1 MNNRWLK
8 VGLLASSVFLLVACG
23 SNTETPEDTEEKVEN
38 VGIENQESVDPN
50 AEAIAELE
58 NTRSI
63 TNIGP
68 SSYDEELQYEHIVT
82 VSMEGVILASDFQ
95 YLDSNNEPASVVGT
109 DIIDQLNN
117 HLVENKNIEGL
128 ASDSIDVN
136 HPIAKDF
143 TESYS
148 VLESIILDV
157 YHGGTN
163 EVTTVQPEVEDEVEV
178 SDEVVE
184 GETEDIENTEEVVE

>member
-1 MNNRWLK
+1 MNNRLLK
-8 VGLLASSVFLLVACG
+8 LGLLASSVFLLVACG
-23 SNTETPEDTEEKVEN
+23 SKTETPDDTGETVEN
-38 VGIENQESVDPN
+38 VGIENQEPVDPN

-109 DIIDQLNN
+109 DIIEQLNN

-128 ASDSIDVN
+128 ESASIDVS

-163 EVTTVQPEVEDEVEV
+163 EVTTEQSIVEEDVEVSEEVEDT
-178 SDEVVE
+178 
-184 GETEDIENTEEVVE
+184 ETTEEVVE

>member
-1 MNNRWLK
+1 MNNRLLK
-8 VGLLASSVFLLVACG
+8 LGLLASSVFLLVACG
-23 SNTETPEDTEEKVEN
+23 SNTETPEDTGETVEN
-38 VGIENQESVDPN
+38 VGIENQEPVDPN

-68 SSYDEELQYEHIVT
+68 SSYDEDLQYEHIVT

-109 DIIDQLNN
+109 DIIEQLNN

-128 ASDSIDVN
+128 ESDSIDVS

-163 EVTTVQPEVEDEVEV
+163 EVTTEQSIVEEDVEVSEEVEDT
-178 SDEVVE
+178 
-184 GETEDIENTEEVVE
+184 ETTEEVVE

>member
-1 MNNRWLK
+1 MNNRLLK
-8 VGLLASSVFLLVACG
+8 LGLLASSVFLLVACG
-23 SNTETPEDTEEKVEN
+23 SKTETPDDTGETVEN

-109 DIIDQLNN
+109 DIIEQLNN

-128 ASDSIDVN
+128 ESASIDVS

-163 EVTTVQPEVEDEVEV
+163 EVTTEQTIVEEDVEV
-178 SDEVVE
+178 SDEI
-184 GETEDIENTEEVVE
+184 EDVENTEEVVE

>member
-1 MNNRWLK
+1 MNNRLLK
-8 VGLLASSVFLLVACG
+8 LGLLASSVFLLVACG
-23 SNTETPEDTEEKVEN
+23 SKTETPDDTGETVEN

-109 DIIDQLNN
+109 DIIEQLNN

-128 ASDSIDVN
+128 ESASIDVS

-163 EVTTVQPEVEDEVEV
+163 EVTTEQSIVEEDVEVSEEVEDT
-178 SDEVVE
+178 
-184 GETEDIENTEEVVE
+184 ETTEEVVE

>member
-1 MNNRWLK
+1 MNNRLLK
-8 VGLLASSVFLLVACG
+8 LGLLASSVFLLVACG
-23 SNTETPEDTEEKVEN
+23 SKTETPDDTGETVEN
-38 VGIENQESVDPN
+38 VGIENQEPVDPN

-68 SSYDEELQYEHIVT
+68 SSYDEDLQYEHIVT

-109 DIIDQLNN
+109 DIIEQLNN

-128 ASDSIDVN
+128 ESDSIDVS

-163 EVTTVQPEVEDEVEV
+163 EVTTEQTIVEEDVEV
-178 SDEVVE
+178 SDEV
-184 GETEDIENTEEVVE
+184 EDIENTEEVVE

>member
-1 MNNRWLK
+1 MNNRLLK
-8 VGLLASSVFLLVACG
+8 LGLLASSVFLLVACG
-23 SNTETPEDTEEKVEN
+23 SKTETPDDTGETVEN
-38 VGIENQESVDPN
+38 VGIENQEPVDPN

-109 DIIDQLNN
+109 DIIEQLNN

-128 ASDSIDVN
+128 ESDSIDVS

-163 EVTTVQPEVEDEVEV
+163 EVTTEQTIVEEDVEV
-178 SDEVVE
+178 SDEV
-184 GETEDIENTEEVVE
+184 EDIENTEEVVE

>member
-1 MNNRWLK
+1 MNNRLLK
-8 VGLLASSVFLLVACG
+8 LGLLASSVFLLVACG
-23 SNTETPEDTEEKVEN
+23 SKTETPDDTGETVEN
-38 VGIENQESVDPN
+38 VGIENQEPVDPN
-50 AEAIAELE
+50 AEALAELE

-109 DIIDQLNN
+109 DIIEQLNN

-128 ASDSIDVN
+128 ESASIDVS

-163 EVTTVQPEVEDEVEV
+163 EVTTEQSIVEEDVEVSEEVEDT
-178 SDEVVE
+178 
-184 GETEDIENTEEVVE
+184 ETTEEVVE